1 MRRPDLPDEPH
12 PSVEGLRNRKVALLG
27 MGLEN
32 RALARFLLSRGLRFS
47 VLDAR
52 KEGEFPDL
60 RTAWGESVDG
70 WHLGKHYLRHLDG
83 FDCIF
88 RTPGVRVLHPALQR
102 ARAAGAHISS
112 QTRLFFELSPAPI
125 LGITGT
131 KGKGTT
137 AALCAGI
144 LRDGPRRCVRLGGN
158 IGVPPIEFVDDLTP
172 GDLAVLELSSFQL
185 QDLDCS
191 PQIAVVLGITEDHL
205 DYHADQA
212 EYVEAKKPICR
223 YQSEG
228 DSLIVSRDCAR
239 SRAFAAESRARRFAY
254 STAGAVE
261 AGAWIEGGFL
271 WLRLPGG
278 KRGKI
283 CPVDA
288 IPMRGG
294 HNHGNAA
301 AAAAAAAVVGAGVD
315 QVASGIQR
323 FTGLPHRLERVGERG
338 GIQYYDDSMA
348 TTPEAAVAAI
358 RAFDEPLILVAGGSA
373 KGADFAGLGAAIAE
387 RRVKAVILLGEEGG
401 RIEEAIAASRGFGG
415 ELVGGCGSMAEA
427 MAAVRRL
434 ARKGDVV
441 LLAPGCASF
450 GMFADYADRGRQFRR
465 LAGFQML

>member
-1 MRRPDLPDEPH
+1 MRRPDLPAEAH
-12 PSVEGLRNRKVALLG
+12 PSLQFLRNRRVALLG

-32 RALARFLLSRGLRFS
+32 RALARFFLSRGLRFS

-52 KEGEFPDL
+52 GESEFPEL
-60 RTAWGESVDG
+60 GREWGDSVDG
-70 WHLGKHYLRHLDG
+70 WHLGKHYLRHLGG

-88 RTPGVRVLHPALQR
+88 RTPGVSVLLPELQR
-102 ARAAGAHISS
+102 AKAGGALVSS

-158 IGVPPIEFVDDLTP
+158 IGVPPIEFVDELSS

-212 EYVEAKKPICR
+212 EYLEAKKPICR
-223 YQSEG
+223 YQSES
-228 DSLIVSRDCAR
+228 DSLIVSQDCAR

-254 STAGAVE
+254 STAGEVE
-261 AGAWIEGGFL
+261 AGSWIEDGFL
-271 WLRLPGG
+271 WLRLPGE
-278 KRGKI
+278 KREKI
-283 CPVDA
+283 CAIEA

-301 AAAAAAAVVGAGVD
+301 AAAAAAAVAGAAAD
-315 QVASGIQR
+315 QVASGVQR
-323 FTGLPHRLERVGERG
+323 FAGLPHRLERVGERG

-373 KGADFAGLGAAIAE
+373 KGADFTGMGAAIAA
-387 RRVKAVILLGEEGG
+387 RGVKAVILLGEEGR
-401 RIEEAIAASRGFGG
+401 RIEEAIAGSGGFGG
-415 ELVGGCGSMAEA
+415 ELVRGCESMAEA

-434 ARKGDVV
+434 AQEGDVV

-465 LAGFQML
+465 MAGFQML

>member
-1 MRRPDLPDEPH
+1 MRPPDLLAEPH
-12 PSVEGLRNRKVALLG
+12 PSVENLRNRKIALLG

-52 KEGEFPDL
+52 EESEFPDL
-60 RTAWGESVDG
+60 RTEWGESVDG
-70 WHLGKHYLRHLDG
+70 WHLGEHYLQRLDR
-83 FDCIF
+83 FEWIF
-88 RTPGVRVLHPALQR
+88 RTPGVRVMHPELQR
-102 ARAAGAHISS
+102 AQAHGAHISS
-112 QTRLFFELSPAPI
+112 QTQLFFALSPAPI

-137 AALCAGI
+137 TALCAGI
-144 LRDGPRRCVRLGGN
+144 LRDGPRRRVKLGGN
-158 IGVPPIEFVDDLTP
+158 IGVPPIEFVDELTS

-205 DYHADQA
+205 DYHADQD
-212 EYVEAKKPICR
+212 EYVEAKRSICR
-223 YQSEG
+223 YQGET
-228 DSLIVSRDCAR
+228 DILIVNQDCAR
-239 SRAFAAESRARRFAY
+239 SRAFADGSRARPFAF
-254 STAGAVE
+254 SGAAEVE
-261 AGAWIEGGFL
+261 AGAWIEDGFL
-271 WLRLPGG
+271 WLRRHGE
-278 KRGKI
+278 KREAV
-283 CPVDA
+283 CSLET
-288 IPMRGG
+288 IPLKGG

-301 AAAAAAAVVGAGVD
+301 AAAAAAAVVGATAA
-315 QVASGIQR
+315 QIATGIQR
-323 FTGLPHRLERVGERG
+323 FPGLPHRLERVGERAG
-338 GIQYYDDSMA
+338 VLYYDDSMA

-358 RAFDEPLILVAGGSA
+358 RAFEEPLILVAGGSA

-387 RRVKAVILLGEEGG
+387 PRVKAVILLGEEGG
-401 RIEEAIAASRGFGG
+401 RIEEAIAAGGGFGG

-427 MAAVRRL
+427 MAAARRL